1 MKLSDAVSHAGLAL
15 YAELALVIFA
25 AVFVAVVFDIA
36 RKTRREEL
44 ERQASLPLQDDGGM
58 S

>member
-25 AVFVAVVFDIA
+25 AVFVAVVFYIA
-36 RKTRREEL
+36 RKTRL
-44 ERQASLPLQDDGGM
+44 E
-58 S
+58 